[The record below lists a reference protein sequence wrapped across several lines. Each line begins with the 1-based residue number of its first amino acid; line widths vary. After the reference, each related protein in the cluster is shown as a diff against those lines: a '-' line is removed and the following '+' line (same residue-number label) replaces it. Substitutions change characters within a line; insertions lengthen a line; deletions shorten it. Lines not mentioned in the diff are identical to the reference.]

1 MAEKI
6 ECEGQKRD
14 QVKQR
19 KEKLKKLREQG
30 FNYPNDKQPK
40 HKASDI
46 IENADYQA
54 CDKEE
59 LAEKNIQVSVAGR
72 MMTRRL
78 MGKASFFN
86 IQDRSGKIQVY
97 ARSNDLQ
104 EGKYEEFTEYDL
116 GDILYV
122 EGHIFKTK
130 VGELSIYAS
139 KIKLLSKS
147 LHPLPD
153 KFHGLSDIEACY
165 RKRYVDI
172 MVNDDS
178 RQRFIKRSKIVQS
191 LREFL
196 QSQDFLEVE
205 TPMMHGLTSGANARP
220 FKTHHNCLNRDLFL
234 RVAPE
239 LHLKRLVVGGF
250 DRVFEI
256 NRNFRNEG
264 MSTRHNPEFTMV
276 EFYQAYA
283 DYLIMMDQTEAL
295 LQHVVKSVEPSGVIE
310 YQGQKIDFNQ
320 IERMSMVDAILHYV
334 EGMDSKT
341 VNDVNA
347 LSKFVED
354 AGFQAEGKCLG
365 ELQLVVFEELVES
378 KIIQPCFITHYPTV
392 VSPLARK
399 NDANPEITDR
409 FELFIA
415 GKEIANAFSELND
428 PEDQAQ
434 RFQAQV
440 EAKQT
445 GDDEAMDYDH
455 DYINALEYGMAPT
468 GGVGIGID
476 RLVMLLT
483 DAPSIRDVI
492 LFPIMRDN
500 KEKETACPSES
511 SQS

>member
-1 MAEKI
+1 MDNQQ
-6 ECEGQKRD
+6 CDGQKRD

-19 KEKLKKLREQG
+19 REKLAKLREQG
-30 FNYPNDKQPK
+30 FNYPNDARPQHLAAAITDKPSYQE
-40 HKASDI
+40 ASQEQLLEQKI
-46 IENADYQA
+46 A
-54 CDKEE
+54 
-59 LAEKNIQVSVAGR
+59 VSIAGR
-72 MMTRRL
+72 MMTSRL

-86 IQDRSGKIQVY
+86 IQDRSGHIQVY
-97 ARSNDLQ
+97 ARSNDLP
-104 EGKYEEFTEYDL
+104 EGMYEAFKECDL
-116 GDILYV
+116 GDVFYIK
-122 EGHIFKTK
+122 GHVFKTK
-130 VGELSIYAS
+130 VGEISIYATE
-139 KIKLLSKS
+139 IRLLSKS

-153 KFHGLSDIEACY
+153 KFHGLTDIEACY
-165 RKRYVDI
+165 RKRYIDI
-172 MVNDDS
+172 MVNEKS
-178 RQRFIKRSKIVQS
+178 RERFKTRSRVIAS
-191 LREFL
+191 LRDFL
-196 QSQDFLEVE
+196 QQEDFLEVE

-220 FKTHHNCLNRDLFL
+220 FQTHHNCLGRDLFL

-283 DYLIMMDQTEAL
+283 DYQVMMELTERL
-295 LQHVVKSVEPSGVIE
+295 LKHVVTACYPDGKVENQGEVLDFNTFQRISMVEAICQHVDEVNA
-310 YQGQKIDFNQ
+310 DN
-320 IERMSMVDAILHYV
+320 
-334 EGMDSKT
+334 
-341 VNDVNA
+341 VNDKEFLAAIAAKTGQSV
-347 LSKFVED
+347 
-354 AGFQAEGKCLG
+354 EGKCLG
-365 ELQLVVFEELVES
+365 EIQLVLFEELVEHRL
-378 KIIQPCFITHYPTV
+378 IQPCFVTHYPTV
-392 VSPLARK
+392 VSPLARRS
-399 NDANPEITDR
+399 DDNPEVTDR

-440 EAKQT
+440 QAKQT

-455 DYINALEYGMAPT
+455 DYINALEYGLPPT

-492 LFPIMRDN
+492 LFPLMRQTHDP
-500 KEKETACPSES
+500 ECVGT
-511 SQS
+511 